1 MAFRS
6 YQLRG
11 LSLGAHMAAAS
22 VGREPESCRH
32 CGKLGCPCGQDE
44 ATKAV
49 EMARALPR
57 PSGTAYAEREARDF
71 ARSIPSGPLTRAGM
85 LSLAMAAER
94 LAAHYA
100 LCRSTVEAEACRAA
114 EQAAR
119 AAAAKM
125 P

>member
-6 YQLRG
+6 FQLRG
-11 LSLGAHMAAAS
+11 SSLGAHMATAT
-22 VGREPESCRH
+22 VGRAPEPCRH
-32 CGKLGCPCGQDE
+32 CEKLGCPCGQDE
-44 ATKAV
+44 AAKAV
-49 EMARALPR
+49 EMARALPM

-71 ARSIPSGPLTRAGM
+71 TRSIPTGSLTRPGM
-85 LSLAMAAER
+85 LGLAMAAESLASHYR
-94 LAAHYA
+94 LG
-100 LCRSTVEAEACRAA
+100 RRTVEVEACLAV